1 MKAKLQ
7 TLMTQ
12 EEFQQ
17 IANRPL
23 PTAEELFIPLN
34 KFHSLL
40 YDAFGYSLV
49 RSQEA
54 LRKTHNKKSTKWFR
68 PQAIRFYVH
77 DFMSQKGIKAQLVD
91 ENDNT
96 EANNEVVYKPR
107 VSSNNGIAGNING
120 YEYRILKIS
129 NGGLPAPVSK
139 ARREYYSQIHLKG
152 YNPLLPGLLGN
163 KTKNITSKA
172 NLIYLWDI
180 VDKHII
186 LYLAIPKHHL
196 LYSITA
202 LTLIPNPITTM
213 KQAIMEEEDVEIQHV
228 TQVEK
233 AI

>member
-7 TLMTQ
+7 ILVTQ
-12 EEFQQ
+12 EAFQQ

-49 RSQEA
+49 RSQEV
-54 LRKTHNKKSTKWFR
+54 LRKTHNKQSTKWFR

-91 ENDNT
+91 DNDDT
-96 EANNEVVYKPR
+96 EEDGVIYKPR
-107 VSSNNGIAGNING
+107 VSANNGIAGNING
-120 YEYRILKIS
+120 YQYRILKIF
-129 NGGLPAPVSK
+129 NGGLPPPVSK
-139 ARREYYSQIHLKG
+139 IRKEYYSQPHLKG
-152 YNPLLPGLLGN
+152 YNPMLPGLSDAT
-163 KTKNITSKA
+163 TKNITLKA

-196 LYSITA
+196 LYLTTA
-202 LTLIPNPITTM
+202 LTVIPNPITTM
-213 KQAIMEEEDVEIQHV
+213 KQAIIEEGDVETQHV
-228 TQVEK
+228 TKVEK
-233 AI
+233 AV

>member
-91 ENDNT
+91 ENDDT
-96 EANNEVVYKPR
+96 EENGVVFKPR
-107 VSSNNGIAGNING
+107 VSPNNGIAGNING
-120 YEYRILKIS
+120 YEYRILKIF

-139 ARREYYSQIHLKG
+139 PRRDYYSQVHLKE
-152 YNPLLPGLLGN
+152 YEPSLPGLLGN
-163 KTKNITSKA
+163 TTKNITLKP

-196 LYSITA
+196 LYSTTA

-213 KQAIMEEEDVEIQHV
+213 KQAIIEEADVEIQHI
-228 TQVEK
+228 TEVEK